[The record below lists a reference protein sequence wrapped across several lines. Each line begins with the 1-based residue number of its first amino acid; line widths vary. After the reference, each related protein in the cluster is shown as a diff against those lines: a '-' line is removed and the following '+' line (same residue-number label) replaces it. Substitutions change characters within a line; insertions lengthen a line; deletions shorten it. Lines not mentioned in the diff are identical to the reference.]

1 MATTKCSIKMKHF
14 QNCIY
19 DSLRIEQ
26 SKKKNKKKTLPL
38 YSDHIFLTHITFQ
51 ADTVTKYKYW
61 LHIDNIIRNK
71 LFLKYNITGAR
82 TIWNFTSVCNAPT
95 LNTTMINCTF
105 RTFSPCS
112 LVFFIFVSLF
122 KNSLHCSLM

>member
-1 MATTKCSIKMKHF
+1 MKHF

-26 SKKKNKKKTLPL
+26 SKKKL

-61 LHIDNIIRNK
+61 LHIDSIIRNK

-82 TIWNFTSVCNAPT
+82 TI
-95 LNTTMINCTF
+95 
-105 RTFSPCS
+105 
-112 LVFFIFVSLF
+112 
-122 KNSLHCSLM
+122 